1 MIPAREES
9 VAIGA
14 PPRRLDGRLALPA
27 SPRGGAV
34 VCHPH
39 PLYGGD
45 MDNPV
50 VLAAVD
56 ALARAGFA
64 TLRFDFGG
72 VGRSQGEHGGGPDE
86 VRDVLATVAEL
97 RARLGS
103 DAPLVL
109 AGYSFGAWAASTA
122 AVDLPDVAH
131 VVAIAPPLAFG
142 DWAFLRTLRAP
153 VTAIV
158 GDRDQ
163 YCDVGRLRSLRKGM
177 PVHVLRGADHFL
189 AGRDDEIG
197 AAVAAALG

>member
-1 MIPAREES
+1 MTTPREE
-9 VAIGA
+9 AIGIGA

-27 SPRGGAV
+27 NARGGTV

-50 VLAAVD
+50 VVATAT
-56 ALARAGFA
+56 ALVRAGFG

-72 VGRSQGEHGGGPDE
+72 VGRSQGDHGGGPAE
-86 VRDVLATVAEL
+86 VRDVLAAVTTL
-97 RARLGS
+97 RARLAPG
-103 DAPLVL
+103 APLVL
-109 AGYSFGAWAASTA
+109 AGYSFGAWAALNA
-122 AVDLPDVAH
+122 ATELPDVAH

-142 DWAFLRTLRAP
+142 DWAFLRTVPAC

-163 YCDVGRLRSLRKGM
+163 YCDVDRLRSLREGM
-177 PVHVLRGADHFL
+177 PVHVLHGADHFL

-197 AAVAAALG
+197 AAVVLALT